1 MDTKGIID
9 LLNPDLQDCGI
20 YFRTAAEKFKIIDDS
35 LQKTIIVQYGESHR
49 MIDLLKNNGPDRS
62 LMRKLQRYTVNIYN
76 EDFYHML
83 QRGSIE
89 EVYPKIYAL
98 TSSIEYSEDVGL
110 MVEETIFDPE
120 KLIL

>member
-1 MDTKGIID
+1 
-9 LLNPDLQDCGI
+9 
-20 YFRTAAEKFKIIDDS
+20 
-35 LQKTIIVQYGESHR
+35 
-49 MIDLLKNNGPDRS
+49 
-62 LMRKLQRYTVNIYN
+62 
-76 EDFYHML
+76 ML